1 MKLPIAITL
10 MILSETCLAS
20 VPPMYAV
27 CTNASSVSHME
38 FNKNALN
45 PKIPFHFTGTISYAR
60 QAHDAQMR
68 TLAVSDS
75 AGSAILTCANGIRD
89 ANRLAPGATA
99 EISVKAP
106 AAKIILLTT
115 FGTSDGIAHALANG
129 ATGAILK
136 DADNTQLA
144 AAIRKVASGGEY
156 VSQEIRQQLA
166 VDPPIPELTP
176 RQRDVLGSM
185 VRGLTDHDMARQF
198 GIRQDGV
205 NDHVRAILAKLGAAN
220 RTEAVAIAL
229 RKHLLKA

>member
-1 MKLPIAITL
+1 MTRPSDAKIKVLIADDHTIVRAGLAALLGTEHDLEVIGQAKNGVEAIHETIRLRPDVVIMDL
-10 MILSETCLAS
+10 M
-20 VPPMYAV
+20 M
-27 CTNASSVSHME
+27 
-38 FNKNALN
+38 
-45 PKIPFHFTGTISYAR
+45 PKKDG
-60 QAHDAQMR
+60 
-68 TLAVSDS
+68 VE
-75 AGSAILTCANGIRD
+75 
-89 ANRLAPGATA
+89 ATA
-99 EISVKAP
+99 EIS
-106 AAKIILLTT
+106 AKVPTAKVILLTT
-115 FGTSDGIAHALANG
+115 FGTSDGIAHALTNG
-129 ATGAILK
+129 ANGAILK
-136 DADNTQLA
+136 DADNTQIA

-176 RQRDVLGSM
+176 RQKDILGSM